1 MQHRLINTVL
11 AILMLM
17 PAGICTCDGGV
28 VSCPDHAVPAPTQPQ
43 TYDAAGQ
50 VCGRSEATDAT
61 GTDRDSHPHRCP
73 EPCPHQSSCGVAA
86 PEFLADSSGSD
97 ISPALPFTDYGVVV
111 EWPTPK
117 LSRSDCRTI
126 SIRLHS
132 SPIYLANCA
141 LLI

>member
-1 MQHRLINTVL
+1 MRHRLINFVL

-28 VSCPDHAVPAPTQPQ
+28 VSCPDHPVQTPTQPQ
-43 TYDAAGQ
+43 TFGAAGQ
-50 VCGRSEATDAT
+50 ANGHCEATGAEC
-61 GTDRDSHPHRCP
+61 DSQSHRCP
-73 EPCPHQSSCGVAA
+73 APCPHQPSCGAVA
-86 PEFLADSSGSD
+86 PEFLADVSGSD
-97 ISPALPFTDYGVVV
+97 SFTALPFIDYAVVV

-117 LSRSDCRTI
+117 PSRSDCYTI
-126 SIRLHS
+126 SIRLHA